1 MIQSVV
7 LQHLIGLLIEIVA
20 GTSIDKQPKPPL
32 QLFAVSESTTQLL
45 KLVCSYEYFLFAFS
59 AFVRPFT
66 IQVRFDSDEITTT
79 GTADMA
85 DANELS
91 ETPGGIIGF
100 YLQYEQKTCT

>member
-1 MIQSVV
+1 MYIYYV
-7 LQHLIGLLIEIVA
+7 I
-20 GTSIDKQPKPPL
+20 P
-32 QLFAVSESTTQLL
+32 
-45 KLVCSYEYFLFAFS
+45 

-85 DANELS
+85 DVNELS

-100 YLQYEQKTCT
+100 FLQYEQKTCT